1 MCWRRW
7 CVLIS
12 SANGCP
18 RSFRVDLRLT
28 EKLLFS
34 GFTVISG
41 MLGEQ
46 QGGSLGW
53 RGEPCHLR
61 ESEEA
66 ERGPPLLATPTQP
79 AVPRFW
85 STEFH
90 KFSCYPWP
98 ILLYHWF
105 FHPLAL
111 PWVFFP
117 QWISFDTTLK
127 EMCLV
132 FGFSPLFQTNFQF
145 PCVPPFVLTFFCH
158 PSTILSLLNI
168 LDWRHVYLNEHD
180 L

>member
-61 ESEEA
+61 ESEQA

-85 STEFH
+85 SIEFH

-98 ILLYHWF
+98 ILLCHWF
-105 FHPLAL
+105 FHPLVL
-111 PWVFFP
+111 PWVFS
-117 QWISFDTTLK
+117 QWISFDTTLR
-127 EMCLV
+127 EMCLD
-132 FGFSPLFQTNFQF
+132 FHHCSKLIFSFLVYHPLYSHSS
-145 PCVPPFVLTFFCH
+145 VIPP
-158 PSTILSLLNI
+158 PSSHY
-168 LDWRHVYLNEHD
+168 RSY
-180 L
+180 